1 VRGPARLAI
10 ALSAVALASCGGQE
24 ARAPA
29 VDRTQPHWE
38 DAFDRSPDILVLLH
52 PKALTRDPTYG
63 PLLKNV
69 SRIVAARA
77 PQTAGTRAIEV
88 FESSDEVIF
97 GLRKRA
103 TNDALVVLR
112 GVRADVEPVKLVDDK
127 GAPMWGELPNRRSKF
142 MEYERKQ
149 PGEGSGVDHA
159 GQAPAAPSLFALP
172 LRTWVIATG
181 DARARAR
188 DAFEHPVDRP
198 APAKDDSALFLVR
211 LDGPALIEGVPRLR
225 AKGGALEPMGRHLVA
240 VTAAL
245 RPGSEGLIVT
255 FLYDEDAAAALAE
268 QVLKQVASALASEG
282 SEKTK
287 WLGDAKVSR
296 EATTITARVTLP
308 RRLIEELP
316 QVTAAELGF

>member
-1 VRGPARLAI
+1 VKGPARVAI
-10 ALSAVALASCGGQE
+10 ALGALVLAACGGKEPQ
-24 ARAPA
+24 APA
-29 VDRTQPHWE
+29 IDRMEPHWE
-38 DAFDRSPDILVLLH
+38 AAFDRSPDILVLVH
-52 PKALTRDPTYG
+52 PNALTRDPMYG
-63 PLLKNV
+63 PLLKSV
-69 SRIVAARA
+69 SKIVAARA

-97 GLRKRA
+97 GLRKRQ

-127 GAPMWGELPNRRSKF
+127 GAPMWGELPNRRGKF

-149 PGEGSGVDHA
+149 PAEA
-159 GQAPAAPSLFALP
+159 SLFALP

-181 DARARAR
+181 DARGRAR
-188 DAFEHPVDRP
+188 DAFEHPFERP
-198 APAKDDSALFLVR
+198 SPAKDDAALFLVR
-211 LDGPALIEGVPRLR
+211 LDGPALVAGVPRLR
-225 AKGGALEPMGRHLVA
+225 AKGGALEPIGSHLVA

-245 RPGSEGLIVT
+245 RPGSEGLVVT
-255 FLYDEDAAAALAE
+255 FLYDEGAAAALAE

-308 RRLIEELP
+308 QRLIEELP